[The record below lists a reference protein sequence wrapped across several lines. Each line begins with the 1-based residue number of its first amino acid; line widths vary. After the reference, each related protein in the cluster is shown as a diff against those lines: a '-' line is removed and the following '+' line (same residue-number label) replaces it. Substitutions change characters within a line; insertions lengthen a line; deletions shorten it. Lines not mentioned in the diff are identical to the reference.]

1 MRARHTKGLGTG
13 DTRYLPFVSSYVDL
27 GETLP
32 TNAGLVVLATQR
44 CSLAMARLRLRFT
57 ALLSITFVSRHCTC
71 DTRLSQFPC
80 PSVCVWV
87 NTTKGGFDTMPTNP
101 LARRSRTTQYQAVQV
116 EDEEDGGS
124 SAAQQQQQP
133 QPQPQPQPPP
143 QPQQQPQIG
152 GTSLYEELQAHAML
166 QAQEQA
172 QQAAQQAPQPQPA
185 PQQQHA
191 PAVPPPP
198 GAANRFIVTVPPGVM
213 PGQQLVVQAPNGMRM
228 IVAVPPSC
236 VPGSKF
242 QVAFDAVLRSA
253 AQQQQQ
259 QQQQQQPPQQHV
271 PGPAPVPPPQ
281 QQNPEL
287 VQALLDMGFTA
298 DQASRASLRAS
309 TVESATE
316 WILAHG
322 TDSSVPAAA
331 APAAAQVPSAAPPP
345 ASSSAV
351 SSQPVTIQPD
361 LELASNLH
369 AMGFDYQAAMEAC
382 CETGNNPEAA
392 LLLLTKPST
401 QSDEPA
407 ARLQSLS
414 LDERA
419 PNASTNTKP
428 LPRGSLQGALFG
440 EEVASP
446 PLALAPQAAPPPPY
460 QPQAPPSASPFD
472 APAAHPPPPFD
483 PFGIP
488 NTSTGGRQESI

>member
-1 MRARHTKGLGTG
+1 
-13 DTRYLPFVSSYVDL
+13 
-27 GETLP
+27 
-32 TNAGLVVLATQR
+32 
-44 CSLAMARLRLRFT
+44 
-57 ALLSITFVSRHCTC
+57 
-71 DTRLSQFPC
+71 
-80 PSVCVWV
+80 
-87 NTTKGGFDTMPTNP
+87 MPNNP
-101 LARRSRTTQYQAVQV
+101 LARRTRTTQYQAVQV

-124 SAAQQQQQP
+124 SAAQQQLQPPPPPQQQQLQPPPPP
-133 QPQPQPQPPP
+133 QPQPQ
-143 QPQQQPQIG
+143 IG
-152 GTSLYEELQAHAML
+152 DGTSLYEELQAHAML

-172 QQAAQQAPQPQPA
+172 QQAAQQAAQPPPA
-185 PQQQHA
+185 PQQLYA

-198 GAANRFIVTVPPGVM
+198 GAANRFIVTVPPGVE

-236 VPGSKF
+236 IPGSKF
-242 QVAFDAVLRSA
+242 QVAYDAVLQHSA

-259 QQQQQQPPQQHV
+259 QQQPQQYV
-271 PGPAPVPPPQ
+271 PGPAPVPPQQ

-322 TDSSVPAAA
+322 TDCTAAAAGPAA
-331 APAAAQVPSAAPPP
+331 APAAAQVPSAAPP

-382 CETGNNPEAA
+382 CETGNKPEAA

-401 QSDEPA
+401 QSDE
-407 ARLQSLS
+407 ARGQEATDLNLQSLS
-414 LDERA
+414 IDERA

-460 QPQAPPSASPFD
+460 QPQVPPSANPFD
-472 APAAHPPPPFD
+472 APAAHPPQPPPPFD

-488 NTSTGGRQESI
+488 NTARGGGGRQESI